1 MNVQSQELNFMIQP
15 ANSRDITVLLEIDP
29 ISAVDSERQKFIE
42 ASLRKN
48 SCYVIKLGRKV
59 IGFGVLEYSFFGKGF
74 VSMLYI
80 DSEFRRKGAGV
91 SLLTY
96 LESITTSDKL
106 FTSTNLSNIPMQT
119 LLGKL
124 GYILSGVVHNLDDND
139 PELIYFKIPNH

>member
-1 MNVQSQELNFMIQP
+1 MIQP

-42 ASLRKN
+42 ASLREN